1 MGKIEARCQ
10 ILDHFLI
17 SYLGFDLFFV
27 GFLQLFVIFVCIFV
41 KRRKI
46 FIGGLHKETSFGK
59 PKSLMDLLSFREKFL
74 L

>member
-1 MGKIEARCQ
+1 M
-10 ILDHFLI
+10 I

-27 GFLQLFVIFVCIFV
+27 GFLQLFVIFVCFFV

-59 PKSLMDLLSFREKFL
+59 PKSLMDLFVFRENFL